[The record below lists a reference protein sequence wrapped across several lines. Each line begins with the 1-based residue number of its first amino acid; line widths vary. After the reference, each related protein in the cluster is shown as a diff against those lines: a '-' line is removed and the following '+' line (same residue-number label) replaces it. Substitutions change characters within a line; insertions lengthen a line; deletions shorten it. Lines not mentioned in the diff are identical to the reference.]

1 MSGRPVRIYIVE
13 DSRLLVGALRLH
25 IKENRGLELI
35 GQAATEKQAT
45 EEIRSLRPDL
55 VLLDIHLA
63 QGDGFEVLAQLN
75 QSEAPP
81 VVAMMTFEP
90 STALR
95 SRAGD
100 SGAHLFFDKASE
112 AGALL
117 DLLNNL
123 GSGKVTLASLSKPK
137 TNQ

>member
-25 IKENRGLELI
+25 IKESQGLELI

-45 EEIRSLRPDL
+45 EEILALQPDL

-75 QSEAPP
+75 ECDTPP

-90 STALR
+90 SSALR
-95 SRAGD
+95 ARAAD
-100 SGAHLFFDKASE
+100 CGAILFFDKASE

-117 DLLNNL
+117 DLLKNL
-123 GSGKVTLASLSKPK
+123 GTGKVTLASLSRPK
-137 TNQ
+137 TNH

>member
-13 DSRLLVGALRLH
+13 DSRLLVGTLRLH
-25 IKENRGLELI
+25 IKENRGLKLV

-45 EEIRSLRPDL
+45 EEISKLQPDL

-63 QGDGFEVLAQLN
+63 EGDGFEVLSKLN
-75 QSEAPP
+75 RNEAKPI
-81 VVAMMTFEP
+81 VAMMTFEP
-90 STALR
+90 SPALR
-95 SRAGD
+95 SRADD

-123 GSGKVTLASLSKPK
+123 GRGTVTLASLSKPNPDK
-137 TNQ
+137 

>member
-25 IKENRGLELI
+25 IKEHRGLELI
-35 GQAATEKQAT
+35 GQSATQNQAT

-75 QSEAPP
+75 QIETPP

-100 SGAHLFFDKASE
+100 SGANLFFDKASE